1 MIVVVV
7 DSNDGVVE
15 VTTPSRLGCFGGLG
29 VGISV
34 PKRPF
39 QSEQRQ
45 SLALAQTRT
54 FQLNTMCK

>member
-15 VTTPSRLGCFGGLG
+15 ATTPSRLRCFGGLG

-39 QSEQRQ
+39 QSKQ
-45 SLALAQTRT
+45 
-54 FQLNTMCK
+54 